1 MALHLFASYPIC
13 SFTKQPSRTCSF
25 RLLKIGN
32 IFSPL
37 GCLVSPKLA
46 KKTIVRRSANYQPP
60 IWDFNFVQSLKSEYG
75 GEVYTNRISKL
86 KEEVRLILLKQA
98 VDPLDQLQL
107 IDTLQRLGLA
117 YHFEDEIKSIL
128 MSIYSHNNARRE
140 DLYATA
146 LEFRLLR
153 EHGYK
158 IPQEIFNSF
167 QDEVGNFKKCLCEDW
182 EGMLSLY
189 EASFL
194 SDENED
200 ILQNARDFT
209 TTCLRKFVQQSQD
222 QNLSNLV
229 SHALEIPL
237 HWRML
242 RLETRWFIDVY
253 ERKQGMNPLLL
264 ELAKL
269 DFNNVQMIHQNDLK
283 HVSRWWRSTGLGEKL
298 SFARDRLM
306 ENFFWSIGVIFKPQ
320 FSYCRRMLTKVGA
333 LLTTIDDI
341 YDVYGTLDELELF
354 TDAVQRWDVNA
365 VEQLPDYMKICYLS
379 LHNTINEIAFDFLR
393 EQGIHIVPYLKRA
406 WADQCKSYL
415 LEARW
420 YYNGY
425 TPSLQEY
432 IDNAWI
438 SIAGPVILVHAFFLV
453 NSPISNDA
461 LKCLEEYSSIIRCS
475 SMIFRFADD
484 LGTSSDELKRGDV
497 PKSIQC
503 YMHET
508 GASEKEARDHI
519 RFLISE
525 TWKEMNEEKSTYSP
539 FSETF
544 ISIAF
549 NLARMAQCMYQHGD
563 GHGIEDRETKDRV
576 VSLLVQPIPCLNKVV

>member
-32 IFSPL
+32 MFSPL

-128 MSIYSHNNARRE
+128 MSIYSHNNTGMRE

-153 EHGYK
+153 QHGYK
-158 IPQEIFNSF
+158 IPQEIFHSF
-167 QDEVGNFKKCLCEDW
+167 LDEMGSFKECLCEDW
-182 EGMLSLY
+182 EAILSLY

-194 SDENED
+194 SEEGEN

-209 TTCLRKFVQQSQD
+209 TTCLRKLVQQSQD
-222 QNLSNLV
+222 QNLSKLI

-237 HWRML
+237 HWRMQ
-242 RLETRWFIDVY
+242 RLDTRWFIDAY

-283 HVSRWWRSTGLGEKL
+283 HMSRY
-298 SFARDRLM
+298 
-306 ENFFWSIGVIFKPQ
+306 V
-320 FSYCRRMLTKVGA
+320 
-333 LLTTIDDI
+333 
-341 YDVYGTLDELELF
+341 
-354 TDAVQRWDVNA
+354 
-365 VEQLPDYMKICYLS
+365 
-379 LHNTINEIAFDFLR
+379 
-393 EQGIHIVPYLKRA
+393 
-406 WADQCKSYL
+406 
-415 LEARW
+415 
-420 YYNGY
+420 
-425 TPSLQEY
+425 
-432 IDNAWI
+432 
-438 SIAGPVILVHAFFLV
+438 
-453 NSPISNDA
+453 
-461 LKCLEEYSSIIRCS
+461 
-475 SMIFRFADD
+475 
-484 LGTSSDELKRGDV
+484 
-497 PKSIQC
+497 
-503 YMHET
+503 
-508 GASEKEARDHI
+508 
-519 RFLISE
+519 
-525 TWKEMNEEKSTYSP
+525 
-539 FSETF
+539 
-544 ISIAF
+544 
-549 NLARMAQCMYQHGD
+549 
-563 GHGIEDRETKDRV
+563 
-576 VSLLVQPIPCLNKVV
+576 